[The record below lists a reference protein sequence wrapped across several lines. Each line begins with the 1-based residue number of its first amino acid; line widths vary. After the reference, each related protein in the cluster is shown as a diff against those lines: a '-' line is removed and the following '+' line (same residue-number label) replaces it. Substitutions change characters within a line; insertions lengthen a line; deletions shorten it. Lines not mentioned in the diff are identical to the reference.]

1 MSKSKKSSRG
11 TDYEIGRGRPP
22 RHSQWQK
29 GSSGNPGGKKKGTIN
44 LKASLENALS
54 HPITLTVDGQSKV
67 VPACDALAMR
77 YVDSGLN
84 GKTRDID
91 AIFDRVER
99 TIGRDPER
107 EIETSEEDREILRR
121 VLGRRKSNSN
131 TSPRPTSDASTEGEL
146 DTTANADED
155 RHA

>member
-1 MSKSKKSSRG
+1 MSKSKKPPNG

-22 RHSQWQK
+22 RHSQWEK
-29 GSSGNPGGKKKGTIN
+29 GTSGNPGGKKKGAIN

-54 HPITLTVDGQSKV
+54 HPVTLSVDGQSKV

-91 AIFDRVER
+91 AIFDRIER
-99 TIGRDPER
+99 MIGRDQER
-107 EIETSEEDREILRR
+107 ETETSEEDLAILQRALAKFKER
-121 VLGRRKSNSN
+121 
-131 TSPRPTSDASTEGEL
+131 
-146 DTTANADED
+146 ANASSTRGDLPDTEKGMD
-155 RHA
+155 SSLNENENDQA